1 MTDSI
6 HIIGSR
12 QFGGADR
19 FYVRLVEALSE
30 AGHTVLGVTRPGTP
44 IARSLAPTVEQFPV
58 AMRNRWD
65 LLSAWRIRRLIRERR
80 PTIVQTYMG
89 RATRLTRVPARSGA
103 VHVARLGGYY
113 KLDGYYRHAHA
124 WVGNTRGVC
133 DYLVRQGIPAG
144 SVYLIG
150 NFVEAPETV
159 SEQQIDALRRTLDIP
174 AQAQVLLTA
183 GRFIPRKGFDD
194 LLTAFSKLP
203 AQLGGRPLFLVV
215 IGDGPS
221 RESLRRQCREAALE
235 DRVRW
240 PGWQNRLSP
249 YYRLAE
255 AFVCPSRHETLGNV
269 ILEAWSHRVPVVATR
284 TAGAAELIQEAVNG
298 LLSPCAEPAALAE
311 RISELLQA
319 SQRARDAMIEGG
331 ARSLAERHS
340 RQAVLEGY
348 MAMYAELVGRRRA

>member
-1 MTDSI
+1 MIDSM

-19 FYVRLVEALSE
+19 FYVRLVEALNQ
-30 AGHTVLGVTRPGTP
+30 AGHKASAVTRPETA
-44 IARSLAPTVEQFPV
+44 IARALAPTVEQFPV

-65 LLSAWRIRRLIRERR
+65 FVSAWRIRHLIRERH

-89 RATRLTRVPARSGA
+89 RATRLTRVPPGSGA

-133 DYLVRQGIPAG
+133 DYLVRQGIPAD
-144 SVYLIG
+144 SIYLIG
-150 NFVEAPETV
+150 NFVEGPEAV
-159 SEQQIDALRRTLDIP
+159 SDQDIDALRRTLDIP
-174 AQAQVLLTA
+174 AHARVLMTA
-183 GRFIPRKGFDD
+183 GRFISIKGFDD
-194 LLTAFSKLP
+194 LLTAFSRLP
-203 AQLGGRPLFLVV
+203 AEVDGRPVFLVI
-215 IGDGPS
+215 IGDGPL
-221 RESLRRQCREAALE
+221 RDSLRRQCREELLE
-235 DRVRW
+235 ERVRW

-249 YYRLAE
+249 YYRLAD

-284 TAGAAELIQEAVNG
+284 TPGATELIQDPVNG
-298 LLSPCAEPAALAE
+298 LLSRCADPSALAE
-311 RISELLQA
+311 RISELLRA
-319 SQRARDAMIEGG
+319 PPDARDAMIGAG

-348 MAMYAELVGRRRA
+348 MAMYAKLAGR